1 MVLNPKKSA
10 RSFLMRNNQSGA
22 LARRSI
28 AAAHSGKQGTMR
40 MNARDVG
47 RETNRGIQARAAV
60 KKSTNGSK
68 PKYTA
73 VANTILRAVEMG
85 RWKPGD
91 QLPSESELAEK
102 MHVSLGTVQRAL
114 KVLTDQ
120 GLVLRHHGRGTFVG
134 TGRAPDENLRHFRF
148 LREGS
153 RELLPVVSR
162 VLSIEKIRE
171 QGPWAE
177 FLGREDSYVRLLRIL
192 SVGGE
197 FELFSEMYLLGEKF
211 KDLLKVKPDDL
222 GERLFDHTL
231 QHADIAPRAALVV
244 QLATAACMQSDP
256 SATQHDGPDLAAA
269 GFHLSRYSGD
279 LPKGLCPPD

>member
-1 MVLNPKKSA
+1 
-10 RSFLMRNNQSGA
+10 
-22 LARRSI
+22 
-28 AAAHSGKQGTMR
+28 

-222 GERLFDHTL
+222 HGILVRDYLTTHFNTPTLRLEQHLWCSLLPPRVCNLIQVPRNTMGLTWLLLAFTYRDTPAIYQKVYVPPTDRAL
-231 QHADIAPRAALVV
+231 QILDFSRPLIAMNTELR
-244 QLATAACMQSDP
+244 
-256 SATQHDGPDLAAA
+256 
-269 GFHLSRYSGD
+269 
-279 LPKGLCPPD
+279 LPVE